1 MRGIPLQVLLRHS
14 LRGGAFTTAVLV
26 AVMVSLSDTNSVG
39 VHHKGLHALVVIEV
53 PLVLG

>member
-53 PLVLG
+53 PLFLG